1 MRALLGTLVVLTLLV
16 GSAIVADATGK
27 STGAKV
33 DDAMITAKVK
43 TKISTDQAKSLVK
56 VNVDTKDGVVH
67 LQGTVPTPEDKARAE
82 RLARD
87 TDGVVS
93 VKNDLKVSS

>member
-1 MRALLGTLVVLTLLV
+1 MRALLGTFVVLTLLV

-33 DDAMITAKVK
+33 DDATITAKVK

-93 VKNDLKVSS
+93 VKNDLKVAS